1 LLASKDLRLMPES
14 DAARERR
21 THHVTK
27 NGHAMT
33 SSPTCVVAFADGE
46 TTRMT
51 VCSAS
56 GKPDL
61 RRGIKLAHAAYES
74 GTMSKPPAITAL
86 HFETVGG
93 ESVKFTADQIAEVTD
108 DAR

>member
-1 LLASKDLRLMPES
+1 M
-14 DAARERR
+14 
-21 THHVTK
+21 TK

-51 VCSAS
+51 VWSAS

-74 GTMSKPPAITAL
+74 RTMSKPPAITAL
-86 HFETVGG
+86 HFETVDG
-93 ESVKFTADQIAEVTD
+93 ESVTTMKFTPDQIAEVTD
-108 DAR
+108 DAAAR